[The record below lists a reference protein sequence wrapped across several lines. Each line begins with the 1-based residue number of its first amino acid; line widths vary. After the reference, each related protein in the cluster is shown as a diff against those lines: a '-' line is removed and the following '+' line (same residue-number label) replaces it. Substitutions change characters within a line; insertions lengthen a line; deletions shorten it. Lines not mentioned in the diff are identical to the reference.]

1 MMTTNPTPP
10 EIIYPCEV
18 PIKAMGLAHDNFA
31 QRVVEIVR
39 RHVPDLDESTL
50 RTRPSANGKY
60 VSVTVDITA
69 LSRAQLEAIYLNL
82 KACEQVLMTL

>member
-1 MMTTNPTPP
+1 MTTNPTLP

-18 PIKAMGLAHDNFA
+18 PIKAMGLANDNFA
-31 QRVVEIVR
+31 RLVVEIVR
-39 RHVPDLDESTL
+39 RHVPDLNESTL
-50 RTRPSANGKY
+50 RIRPSTNGKY

-69 LSRAQLEAIYLNL
+69 HSRKHLEAIYLDL